1 MNRSRRQ
8 TRLARRPTKQQRER
22 RASKLQQG
30 SKCKGQGGEEQQ
42 PWALHRVYPRG
53 NGKKGEWAYPR
64 KKAAA
69 EKAPSAP
76 LASAPSLQ
84 SERGRTESQR
94 AAVRGSE
101 GGAGEA
107 SVGPRVQCSG
117 EACTQNLRRRDHRPR
132 NPALPHPRHRPPL
145 PPGAALQRPRR
156 APPRSS
162 RERLRAR
169 ETAVAAV
176 AATLRQRRSRRLL
189 PGSPP

>member
-30 SKCKGQGGEEQQ
+30 SKCKGQGGEDQQ

-84 SERGRTESQR
+84 SERGRTEGQR

-117 EACTQNLRRRDHRPR
+117 EACTQNLRRRDHRP
-132 NPALPHPRHRPPL
+132 PALPHPRHRPPL

-156 APPRSS
+156 TPPRSS

-176 AATLRQRRSRRLL
+176 AAALHQGRSWRRL

>member
-42 PWALHRVYPRG
+42 PWALHRVCS
-53 NGKKGEWAYPR
+53 WARKEGRAHVPAK

-84 SERGRTESQR
+84 SERGRTEGQR

-117 EACTQNLRRRDHRPR
+117 EACTQNLRRRDHRP
-132 NPALPHPRHRPPL
+132 PALPHPRHRPPL
-145 PPGAALQRPRR
+145 QPGAALQRPRR

-162 RERLRAR
+162 RNGWRAKGM
-169 ETAVAAV
+169 AA
-176 AATLRQRRSRRLL
+176 AAAAAAALHQGRSWRRL

>member
-76 LASAPSLQ
+76 LASVPSLQ
-84 SERGRTESQR
+84 SERGRTEGQR

-162 RERLRAR
+162 RKCWRAKGMA
-169 ETAVAAV
+169 EAA
-176 AATLRQRRSRRLL
+176 AALHQGRSRRLL
-189 PGSPP
+189 PPFGP

>member
-22 RASKLQQG
+22 RASKLQHG

-84 SERGRTESQR
+84 SERGRTEGQR

-117 EACTQNLRRRDHRPR
+117 EACTQNLRRRDHRP
-132 NPALPHPRHRPPL
+132 PALPHPRHRPPL

-162 RERLRAR
+162 RKGRRAKGM
-169 ETAVAAV
+169 AAAAV
-176 AATLRQRRSRRLL
+176 AAALHQGRSWRRL